1 MPNFTSYTLPFIQS
15 HPKNYVILQAV
26 ETNGTINFEM
36 SGLRTDPDYIEWF
49 TKSLIVH
56 PFLTTTVMPISVLV
70 VLNYLI
76 YR

>member
-1 MPNFTSYTLPFIQS
+1 MFLNVEEDTY
-15 HPKNYVILQAV
+15 ILQAV

-56 PFLTTTVMPISVLV
+56 PFLTTTVMPIAVLV

>member
-1 MPNFTSYTLPFIQS
+1 MVRVGWSQRYCIHVKVHS
-15 HPKNYVILQAV
+15 LQAV

-36 SGLRTDPDYIEWF
+36 SGLRTNPDYIEWF